1 MMKRKLSTAV
11 IAIFG
16 LSMMGLQGC
25 FNSSPNPGPYYGGGS
40 NGYYGG
46 APAYRGP
53 AYGGGNGYYGG
64 APAYRGG
71 PAYGGGGATV
81 GSCNPRKG
89 VCMVCDNEGHNC
101 HPVRS

>member
-1 MMKRKLSTAV
+1 MKRKLSTAV

-25 FNSSPNPGPYYGGGS
+25 FNSSPNPGPYYGGG
-40 NGYYGG
+40 
-46 APAYRGP
+46 
-53 AYGGGNGYYGG
+53 NGYYGG

-81 GSCNPRKG
+81 GSCNPNKG
-89 VCMVCDNEGHNC
+89 VCMVCDSQGHNC